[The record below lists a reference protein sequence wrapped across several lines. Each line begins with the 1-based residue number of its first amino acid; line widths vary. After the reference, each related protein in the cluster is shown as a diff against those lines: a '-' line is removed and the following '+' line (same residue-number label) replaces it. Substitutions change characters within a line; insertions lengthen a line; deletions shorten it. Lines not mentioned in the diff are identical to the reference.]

1 MDLLRELLFEFGWV
15 IPAFIVGSI
24 IWSILKGRKRAK
36 EMRKAGA
43 SLNLRAA
50 SKPDKKALEDRIKQS
65 RLFSDESSWPK
76 TVLVGDVN
84 GVRVMLAD
92 YNFSPPRSKS
102 KTKET
107 TLLTIQSNSLSL
119 PPFTLMPSGW
129 LIDSLS
135 SMVGYRDINFD
146 SHPQFSKQYLLRAFD
161 EDDQGNEFFRF
172 EEASTSAFKESKNE
186 PMVRDLFTHELL
198 DLLETNSGVSLEGIG
213 KQFILR
219 RFTSQRVPANDLTS
233 FVELGIKILSL
244 FPRA

>member
-1 MDLLRELLFEFGWV
+1 MDLLRELLFESGWV

-50 SKPDKKALEDRIKQS
+50 TKPDKKALEDRIKQS

-119 PPFTLMPSGW
+119 PPFSLMPSGW

-161 EDDQGNEFFRF
+161 EDDQGNEFSRF
-172 EEASTSAFKESKNE
+172 EEPSTSAFKESKNE

-213 KQFILR
+213 NQFILR

>member
-50 SKPDKKALEDRIKQS
+50 TKPDKKALEDRIKQS

-119 PPFTLMPSGW
+119 PPFSLMPSGW

-161 EDDQGNEFFRF
+161 EDDQGNEFSRF

-213 KQFILR
+213 NQFILR

>member
-15 IPAFIVGSI
+15 IPAFLVGSI

-50 SKPDKKALEDRIKQS
+50 TKPDKKALEDRIKQS

-161 EDDQGNEFFRF
+161 EDDQGNEFSRF
-172 EEASTSAFKESKNE
+172 EEASTSAFRASKNE

-213 KQFILR
+213 NQFILR

>member
-15 IPAFIVGSI
+15 IPAFLVGSI

-50 SKPDKKALEDRIKQS
+50 TKPDKKALEDRIKQS

-161 EDDQGNEFFRF
+161 EDDQGNEFSRF

-213 KQFILR
+213 NQFILR